1 MELHWAIWVGII
13 IGGIILFFTGRNIL
27 SSYMS
32 NKKKRVEHLNLWKRN
47 VSPDVKPGP
56 LMISYD
62 AYSRATKL
70 FKEGNSI
77 ANSYHLRGLDFVA
90 KMGFIQNY
98 SDFCPRELVTRW
110 MIAYDLQAKED
121 NYPPNLHFS
130 EEFGTKITSAD
141 LTRTQERMET
151 LINIITD
158 INIYPPDRLDEMANK
173 LNMGFKAPAE
183 QFLGI
188 IALYLLDNSY
198 HLGEFRDELENHLI
212 ASQGDHY
219 VISFIREM
227 YHVSELVEVTT
238 ERLVKENKVN
248 S

>member
-32 NKKKRVEHLNLWKRN
+32 KKSVEQNLNLWKRN

-56 LMISYD
+56 LIISYD
-62 AYSRATKL
+62 AYNRATKL

-77 ANSYHLRGLDFVA
+77 ANSYLALGTRIA
-90 KMGFIQNY
+90 TTTGFSQNY
-98 SDFCPRELVTRW
+98 SDLRPAELLSRW
-110 MIAYDLQAKED
+110 MLAYDLQAKED

-130 EEFGTKITSAD
+130 EGVMTKFTSAD
-141 LTRTQERMET
+141 ETRTQKYTEMQ
-151 LINIITD
+151 LNIITNID
-158 INIYPPDRLDEMANK
+158 IYPPDKLDEMANK
-173 LNMGFKAPAE
+173 LNMGFKAPAD
-183 QFLGI
+183 QLLGI
-188 IALYLLDNSY
+188 AALYFLTDSY
-198 HLGEFRDELENHLI
+198 HLGNFRNELEKHLI

-219 VISFIREM
+219 VISFIKEM
-227 YHVSELVEVTT
+227 YHFSKSVEFTT